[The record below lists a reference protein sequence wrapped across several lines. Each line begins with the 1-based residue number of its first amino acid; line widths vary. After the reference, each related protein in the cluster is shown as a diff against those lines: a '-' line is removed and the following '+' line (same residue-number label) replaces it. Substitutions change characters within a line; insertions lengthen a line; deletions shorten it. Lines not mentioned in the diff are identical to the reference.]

1 METVTVN
8 VPFEARLETD
18 VNCYSYVDH
27 PLVSLAVYEH
37 ASKAKKTLKALL
49 TKEVEE
55 ALLCKKNVTG
65 RAIGLDTGEVFIVR
79 YGIGGWSYAIVGV
92 GRKFGGSCLVSGNT
106 FQSTYDAAKKHAESQ
121 GTIVY
126 DCSI

>member
-1 METVTVN
+1 MQTATIN
-8 VPFEARLETD
+8 VPFEARLETND
-18 VNCYSYVDH
+18 NFYSYVDH
-27 PLVSLAVYEH
+27 PLVCMGVYER
-37 ASKAKKTLKALL
+37 ASTAKKTLKARLIQ
-49 TKEVEE
+49 EVQE
-55 ALLCKKNVTG
+55 ALLHKKNTTG

-121 GTIVY
+121 GTIIY